1 MGAHYNFGSL
11 FTPSSLFPLYSRSP
25 PSSLFTHALLP
36 LLSHFCLLPPS
47 HLPQHPLL
55 PSFSPSLFS
64 SFYILLPS
72 HPHFR
77 LSGDIQDFKSS
88 FKMAVSQ
95 GLRSLTQTLGCVVS
109 LYLISPQMT
118 ALVGVALPVM
128 ITVGTMFGAVLRQW
142 SRQAQEQASS
152 PCVCMC
158 VDFIPTSRKE
168 APLYVL

>member
-1 MGAHYNFGSL
+1 
-11 FTPSSLFPLYSRSP
+11 
-25 PSSLFTHALLP
+25 
-36 LLSHFCLLPPS
+36 
-47 HLPQHPLL
+47 
-55 PSFSPSLFS
+55 
-64 SFYILLPS
+64 
-72 HPHFR
+72 
-77 LSGDIQDFKSS
+77 
-88 FKMAVSQ
+88 MAVSQ

-158 VDFIPTSRKE
+158 VDFIPTSRKGSTLVSMCYN
-168 APLYVL
+168 ATSLSSVTALVHMGTPCISALFLL

>member
-1 MGAHYNFGSL
+1 
-11 FTPSSLFPLYSRSP
+11 
-25 PSSLFTHALLP
+25 
-36 LLSHFCLLPPS
+36 
-47 HLPQHPLL
+47 
-55 PSFSPSLFS
+55 
-64 SFYILLPS
+64 
-72 HPHFR
+72 
-77 LSGDIQDFKSS
+77 
-88 FKMAVSQ
+88 MAVSQ

-158 VDFIPTSRKE
+158 VDLIPNSRKE
-168 APLYVL
+168 STLVRMCYNATSLSSVTALVRIGTPSWMSTHLYICPLLTVTSTPS